1 MHWKREYCTKHDVY
15 LKACRSVVSSSD
27 WVFLVLLIPSQC
39 LNTDSPLYQS
49 LTDTCQSLSFTVTLK
64 HERQGAGLLATGGG
78 AGDIKGR
85 AACHRG
91 RDWWHQGAVAACH
104 RGRGWWHQGGG
115 AGDIKGAG
123 LHDWVWF
130 DLMLLSLTRRCTL
143 TNPDC

>member
-1 MHWKREYCTKHDVY
+1 MHWKREYCTKHVY

-39 LNTDSPLYQS
+39 LNTDSALYQS

-85 AACHRG
+85 GCMPP
-91 RDWWHQGAVAACH
+91 GAGLVTS
-104 RGRGWWHQGGG
+104 RGRGWWHQGAVLHATGG
-115 AGDIKGAG
+115 GTGDIKGAG